1 MKKERRIWMLLAV
14 FLLLTVIL
22 PQPASANSG
31 PPPNLTILLTGAPED
46 VVVTLETADETQ
58 KVSTVKESVRLWER
72 WYRIYLTEWGYDPAG
87 STLVVKTGGA
97 EYRYTVPK
105 GAGDGYE
112 DLLMLDFAAG
122 TLTLGQP
129 AWRKPLLVSLRVAL
143 TLVLEGLVFFL
154 IGYRKT
160 VSWVVFLIINLLT
173 QAWLNVS
180 IAQAAFSGG
189 YWFLLFLMMEAGILI
204 VESIAFPLAVKE
216 KGKGMAVFHAIAA
229 NLLSLALGG
238 WMLGSLPV

>member
-22 PQPASANSG
+22 PQPVSANSG
-31 PPPNLTILLTGAPED
+31 PPPNLTVIVTGAPED
-46 VVVTLETADETQ
+46 LVLTLETGREAEENPH
-58 KVSTVKESVRLWER
+58 VKESVRLWER
-72 WYRIYLTEWGYDPAG
+72 CYRIYLTEWDYDPAG
-87 STLVVKTGGA
+87 STLVVKTEDA
-97 EYRYTVPK
+97 EYRYTVPE

-129 AWRKPLLVSLRVAL
+129 AWRKPLLVTLRVAL
-143 TLVLEGLVFFL
+143 TLLLEGLVFFL
-154 IGYRKT
+154 MGYRKP
-160 VSWVVFLIINLLT
+160 VSWVIFAVINLLT

-180 IAQAAFSGG
+180 IARAAFSGG
-189 YWFLLFLMMEAGILI
+189 YWFLLFLLMEAGILI
-204 VESIAFPLAVKE
+204 VESIAFPLSVKE

>member
-1 MKKERRIWMLLAV
+1 MKKERQLWLLLAA

-22 PQPASANSG
+22 PQPVSANSG
-31 PPPNLTILLTGAPED
+31 PPPNLTVIVTGAPED
-46 VVVTLETADETQ
+46 VVLTLETGREAEEAPY
-58 KVSTVKESVRLWER
+58 VKETVRLWER
-72 WYRIYLTEWGYDPAG
+72 CYRIYLTEWDYDPAG
-87 STLVVKTGGA
+87 SVLVVKTGGA

-129 AWRKPLLVSLRVAL
+129 AWRKPLLVALRVAL
-143 TLVLEGLVFFL
+143 TLLLEGLVFFF
-154 IGYRKT
+154 IGYRKP
-160 VSWVVFLIINLLT
+160 VSWVIFVVINLLT
-173 QAWLNVS
+173 QTWLNVS
-180 IAQAAFSGG
+180 IASQAFRGG
-189 YWFLLFLMMEAGILI
+189 YWFLLFLLMEAGILI

-216 KGKGMAVFHAIAA
+216 KGKGMAICHAIAA

-238 WMLGSLPV
+238 WLLGNLPV